1 MQNQLFSAL
10 SGLGSKYAK
19 MSFEVHV
26 NQWSRF
32 DIESSCENGLFWPL
46 KFEKIEKKSKI
57 YQLGPGFE
65 LGNPGM

>member
-1 MQNQLFSAL
+1 
-10 SGLGSKYAK
+10 
-19 MSFEVHV
+19 MSLRLYVIE
-26 NQWSRF
+26 WPRF

-65 LGNPGM
+65 LRNPGM

>member
-1 MQNQLFSAL
+1 
-10 SGLGSKYAK
+10 
-19 MSFEVHV
+19 MSSEIHV
-26 NQWSRF
+26 IEWPRF

-65 LGNPGM
+65 LGNPGV